1 MPLVPIKKPRDLNKS
16 FEFKAITITM
26 ATIMQLRN
34 SQVELQ
40 VGLLTNLEFFLF
52 ISWFRNVF
60 NYIVYNL
67 SEPTNIALPS
77 KSISKVVNAQVETPF
92 LVMHMQVG
100 YGGGLNFGK

>member
-1 MPLVPIKKPRDLNKS
+1 
-16 FEFKAITITM
+16 M